1 MSLARTRSDVAK
13 YIEHRKE
20 MREVLLA
27 EAPRLVEQVTASIG
41 LREAARRLGL
51 SCTYLSR
58 IKTGHTLCSP
68 ETFLRIADLLRS
80 KSGNVA
86 TSPPK

>member
-1 MSLARTRSDVAK
+1 MSLKRTMSDVAK

-20 MREVLLA
+20 MRDLLVA
-27 EAPRLVEQVTASIG
+27 EAPKLVEEVTSSIG
-41 LREAARRLGL
+41 LREAGRRLGL

-68 ETFLRIADLLRS
+68 ETFLRIADLLKS